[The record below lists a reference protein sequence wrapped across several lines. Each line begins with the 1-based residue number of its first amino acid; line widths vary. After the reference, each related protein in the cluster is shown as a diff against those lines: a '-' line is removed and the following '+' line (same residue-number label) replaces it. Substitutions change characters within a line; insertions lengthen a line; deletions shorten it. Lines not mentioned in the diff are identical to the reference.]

1 MQTSGSS
8 KCLIRSQKK
17 GKVSHQVEACDLSSK
32 SSRSAVQ
39 CMSFRVFSCLVSVR
53 IINPLKEIVIQPTSQ
68 AAVAPPLFPHLLQK
82 HQLSILVTDA
92 LIEPHARAIPV
103 PATHAQVSLEDLP
116 VVDEDDIPRTSAEI
130 AALGPDELAVLVGQA
145 AVERQRAQLVL
156 AVDVGAARD
165 QVVVAVQRDRVAR
178 GREVASLP
186 VTGIAR
192 L

>member
-1 MQTSGSS
+1 M
-8 KCLIRSQKK
+8 
-17 GKVSHQVEACDLSSK
+17 
-32 SSRSAVQ
+32 SRQ
-39 CMSFRVFSCLVSVR
+39 RR
-53 IINPLKEIVIQPTSQ
+53 IVNPLKKIVIHPTSQ
-68 AAVAPPLFPHLLQK
+68 AAMAPPFLHLLQK
-82 HQLSILVTDA
+82 HQLAILVTDA

-103 PATHAQVSLEDLP
+103 PATHAEVSLEDLP
-116 VVDEDDIPRTSAEI
+116 VVDEEDVFGAGAEI